1 MAYRRLWNPSD
12 YTEDDPLPVQ
22 EREVPGFGSDSHR
35 YICVV
40 EHHGI
45 GNGHRGAGGQW
56 APGGAALRAEESK
69 RRKYSQLSS
78 TYLFEPV
85 AYETTGVCGES
96 TSLVFKELGSKLC
109 DASGDT
115 RETAWL
121 RQRISMAIVRGNA
134 ACVRASVSRLSGA
147 DPWIPP

>member
-1 MAYRRLWNPSD
+1 MWR
-12 YTEDDPLPVQ
+12 TV
-22 EREVPGFGSDSHR
+22 DSGTPR
-35 YICVV
+35 TTQRMTLFQYKSGKCLVLEATVTDTFALSNIM
-40 EHHGI
+40 ESAM
-45 GNGHRGAGGQW
+45 RAGA
-56 APGGAALRAEESK
+56 AALRAEESK